1 MDFDDLIKEWGL
13 LTSTLDISMNRAIR
27 RLFST
32 TVLKKDTNQAQE
44 LAKYAINFMEKG
56 NPAPQVLERTKMFHT
71 DSVIC
76 GLSALA
82 LKTNAPHVL
91 RNEALEFAIPK
102 NSKLENAKVFGSNQL
117 VPLEKA
123 VVANSSAVRE
133 WDSNGTVFGYANDP
147 TRQAGE
153 FGHNDFYPVVIGASH
168 VNHNI
173 NGATALKA
181 MALQD
186 EIRGRLA

>member
-1 MDFDDLIKEWGL
+1 MQVL
-13 LTSTLDISMNRAIR
+13 LKRCRYNI
-27 RLFST
+27 
-32 TVLKKDTNQAQE
+32 VLKKDTNQAHD
-44 LAKYAINFMEKG
+44 LAKYAISFMERG

-91 RNEALEFAIPK
+91 RNEALESTLSK
-102 NSKLENAKVFGSNQL
+102 STKLEHAKVFGSSEY
-117 VPLEKA
+117 VPIEKA
-123 VVANSSAVRE
+123 IVANCSAVRE

-153 FGHNDFYPVVIGASH
+153 FGHNDFYPVVVAAAH
-168 VNHNI
+168 VNQGI
-173 NGATALKA
+173 TGATALKA
-181 MALQD
+181 MTLQD
-186 EIRGRLA
+186 

>member
-1 MDFDDLIKEWGL
+1 MKLIIDNFINQQDMQ
-13 LTSTLDISMNRAIR
+13 TVVR
-27 RLFST
+27 RTFST
-32 TVLKKDTNQAQE
+32 IVLKKDVNQAHE
-44 LAKYAINFMEKG
+44 LAKYAINFMERG

-91 RNEALEFAIPK
+91 RNEALETTLGK
-102 NSKLENAKVFGSNQL
+102 NTKLEHAKVFGSTEY

-123 VVANSSAVRE
+123 VVANCSAVRE

-147 TRQAGE
+147 SRQAGE
-153 FGHNDFYPVVIGASH
+153 FGHNDFYPVVIGAAH
-168 VNHNI
+168 MNTKI

-181 MALQD
+181 MTLQD
-186 EIRGRLA
+186 